1 MLNGPDQ
8 QAWSPSSRELERRNA
23 RRQISRKQFTVAG
36 ISSVLVLGALYTLII
51 TSPGWQVVK
60 DTFFDLDYGREVLPT
75 VLRGLVVNIQLS
87 FIGGFFIAVIAL
99 SLALIRTTKSP
110 ALTPFRFLAT
120 AYVDIFRG
128 APLLLIILLV
138 GFGVPALRVAGLT
151 SNVIVLGTV
160 AVVLTYSA
168 YVAEVIRSG
177 IMSIHPSQRAAARS
191 LGLTSGQTMRFVV
204 LPQAIKR
211 VIPPLLNDFVSL
223 LKDTGLVSILGV
235 TDAVRAAQ
243 INASRTF
250 NYTPYVVSAILFL
263 FCSPASI
270 QRPASMMAI
279 ITARAVLGYFLT
291 NSPVQPSTFSGWSFQ
306 MSWVVAAVMP
316 MPSMMARWFQGSPT
330 Q

>member
-1 MLNGPDQ
+1 MLKGPDQ
-8 QAWSPSSRELERRNA
+8 QAWSPSSREVERRKV
-23 RRQISRKQFTVAG
+23 RRQISRKQFTIAG
-36 ISSVLVLGALYTLII
+36 ISSVLVLGALFTLII

-60 DTFFDLDYGREVLPT
+60 ATFFDLDYGREVLPT

-99 SLALIRTTKSP
+99 ALALIRTTKSP

-138 GFGVPALRVAGLT
+138 GFGVPALRLAGLT

-263 FCSPASI
+263 LITIPLTRYIDRVIRRSSAKQNSEG
-270 QRPASMMAI
+270 AI
-279 ITARAVLGYFLT
+279 
-291 NSPVQPSTFSGWSFQ
+291 
-306 MSWVVAAVMP
+306 
-316 MPSMMARWFQGSPT
+316 
-330 Q
+330 

>member
-1 MLNGPDQ
+1 MLNGQDQ

-23 RRQISRKQFTVAG
+23 RRQISRKQFTIAG
-36 ISSVLVLGALYTLII
+36 ISSVLVLGALYALII
-51 TSPGWQVVK
+51 SSPGWQVVK
-60 DTFFDLDYGREVLPT
+60 ETFFDLDYGREVLPT

-99 SLALIRTTKSP
+99 ALALIRTTKSP

-138 GFGVPALRVAGLT
+138 GFGVPALRLAGLT

-263 FCSPASI
+263 LITIPLTRYIDRVIRRSSAKQNSEG
-270 QRPASMMAI
+270 AI
-279 ITARAVLGYFLT
+279 
-291 NSPVQPSTFSGWSFQ
+291 
-306 MSWVVAAVMP
+306 
-316 MPSMMARWFQGSPT
+316 
-330 Q
+330 

>member
-1 MLNGPDQ
+1 MLKGPDQ
-8 QAWSPSSRELERRNA
+8 KAWSPSSREVERRKA
-23 RRQISRKQFTVAG
+23 RRQISRKQITIAG
-36 ISSVLVLGALYTLII
+36 ISSVLVLGALFTLII

-60 DTFFDLDYGREVLPT
+60 ATFFDLDYGREVLPT

-99 SLALIRTTKSP
+99 ALALIRTTKSP

-138 GFGVPALRVAGLT
+138 GFGVPALRLAGLT

-250 NYTPYVVSAILFL
+250 NYTPYVISAVLFL
-263 FCSPASI
+263 LITIPLTRYIDRVIRRSSAKQNSEG
-270 QRPASMMAI
+270 AI
-279 ITARAVLGYFLT
+279 
-291 NSPVQPSTFSGWSFQ
+291 
-306 MSWVVAAVMP
+306 
-316 MPSMMARWFQGSPT
+316 
-330 Q
+330 

>member
-1 MLNGPDQ
+1 MLKGPDQ
-8 QAWSPSSRELERRNA
+8 EAWSPSSREVERRKA
-23 RRQISRKQFTVAG
+23 RRQISRKQITIAG
-36 ISSVLVLGALYTLII
+36 ISSVLVLGALFTLII

-60 DTFFDLDYGREVLPT
+60 ATFFDLDYGREVLPT

-99 SLALIRTTKSP
+99 ALALIRTTKSP

-138 GFGVPALRVAGLT
+138 GFGVPALRLAGLT

-250 NYTPYVVSAILFL
+250 NYTPYVISAILFL
-263 FCSPASI
+263 LITIPLTRYIDRVIRRSSAKQNSEG
-270 QRPASMMAI
+270 AI
-279 ITARAVLGYFLT
+279 
-291 NSPVQPSTFSGWSFQ
+291 
-306 MSWVVAAVMP
+306 
-316 MPSMMARWFQGSPT
+316 
-330 Q
+330 

>member
-1 MLNGPDQ
+1 MLNGSDQ
-8 QAWSPSSRELERRNA
+8 HAWSPSSREVERRKA
-23 RRQISRKQFTVAG
+23 RRQISRRQFTIAG
-36 ISSVLVLGALYTLII
+36 ISSVLVLGALYALIV

-60 DTFFDLDYGREVLPT
+60 ATFFDLNYGREVLPT

-138 GFGVPALRVAGLT
+138 GFGVPALRLAGLT

-191 LGLTSGQTMRFVV
+191 LGLTSGQTMRYVV
-204 LPQAIKR
+204 LPQAIRR

-263 FCSPASI
+263 LITIPLTRYIDQVIRRRSAKQNSEG
-270 QRPASMMAI
+270 AI
-279 ITARAVLGYFLT
+279 
-291 NSPVQPSTFSGWSFQ
+291 
-306 MSWVVAAVMP
+306 
-316 MPSMMARWFQGSPT
+316 
-330 Q
+330 

>member
-1 MLNGPDQ
+1 MLKGPDQ
-8 QAWSPSSRELERRNA
+8 QAWSPSSREVERRKV
-23 RRQISRKQFTVAG
+23 RRQISRKQFTIAG

-60 DTFFDLDYGREVLPT
+60 ATFFDLDYGREVLPT

-99 SLALIRTTKSP
+99 SLALIRSTKSA

-138 GFGVPALRVAGLT
+138 GFGVPALRLAGLT

-263 FCSPASI
+263 LITIPLTRYIDRVIRRSSAKQNSEG
-270 QRPASMMAI
+270 AI
-279 ITARAVLGYFLT
+279 
-291 NSPVQPSTFSGWSFQ
+291 
-306 MSWVVAAVMP
+306 
-316 MPSMMARWFQGSPT
+316 
-330 Q
+330 

>member
-23 RRQISRKQFTVAG
+23 RRQISRKQFTIAG

-51 TSPGWQVVK
+51 TSPGWRVVK
-60 DTFFDLDYGREVLPT
+60 ATFFDLDYGREVLPT

-128 APLLLIILLV
+128 SPLLLIILLV
-138 GFGVPALRVAGLT
+138 GFGVPALRLAGLT

-263 FCSPASI
+263 LITIPLTRYIDRVIRRSSAKQNSEG
-270 QRPASMMAI
+270 AI
-279 ITARAVLGYFLT
+279 
-291 NSPVQPSTFSGWSFQ
+291 
-306 MSWVVAAVMP
+306 
-316 MPSMMARWFQGSPT
+316 
-330 Q
+330 